1 MEVRRFGNIFGEEK
15 GTSFAGN
22 VWDINKLS
30 PTLTNMQGGA
40 DSL

>member
-1 MEVRRFGNIFGEEK
+1 MEIRRFGNIFGEEK

-22 VWDINKLS
+22 VWDKEKLC